1 MKQFLFLFSLPFI
14 AISTSCLSNQ
24 DQIQLTLQNT
34 EDKLSQQ
41 VEISEVLSDLY
52 ADLQKQIYQIEKDN
66 NKYNS
71 ELNRKIVNLE
81 TISNYT
87 STPTSTPTLTP
98 VPTASPTPVPT
109 AIPTPIPT
117 LTPTP
122 VPTSSPTPVP
132 TSTPTVPNVLN
143 EATQKIVRV
152 TSGNSSGSGVIVD
165 SPNKDYNYSKLI
177 ITNSHIIKPFNTLT
191 IEFFDDSIKTGSLIK
206 NDSINDIALIY
217 VNNPN
222 EHKSFDISG
231 ISDPRVGE
239 NVYALGYPL
248 SSNFTITSGIVSAK
262 IIIDNQQIIQ
272 TDAALNPGNS
282 GGALVNSKGELLG
295 INTSR
300 VEESSDGRAV
310 NNLGYAIF
318 IDYIQNL
325 FGELN

>member
-52 ADLQKQIYQIEKDN
+52 VDLQKQINQIEKDN
-66 NKYNS
+66 NKYTS
-71 ELNRKIVNLE
+71 ELNRKIVDLE
-81 TISNYT
+81 TISKYT

-109 AIPTPIPT
+109 I
-117 LTPTP
+117 TPTP
-122 VPTSSPTPVP
+122 VPTASPTPVP
-132 TSTPTVPNVLN
+132 TPTPTVPSVLN

-165 SPNKDYNYSKLI
+165 SHNKDYNYSKLI
-177 ITNSHIIKPFNTLT
+177 ITNSHIIKPFNNLT
-191 IEFFDDSIKTGSLIK
+191 IEFFDDSIKSGSLIK

-231 ISDPRVGE
+231 ISDPTVGE

-318 IDYIQNL
+318 IDYIENL

>member
-1 MKQFLFLFSLPFI
+1 MKQFLFLFLLPFI

-24 DQIQLTLQNT
+24 DQIELTLQNT
-34 EDKLSQQ
+34 EEKLSQQ

-52 ADLQKQIYQIEKDN
+52 VDLQKQINQIEKDN
-66 NKYNS
+66 NQYTS

-87 STPTSTPTLTP
+87 STPTSTPTITP

-177 ITNSHIIKPFNTLT
+177 ITNSHIIKPFTTLT

-231 ISDPRVGE
+231 ISDPTVGE